1 WDPRT
6 QAEAPQGPLAVDA
19 CTGAV
24 NSRYRLRHSAE
35 FQRVR
40 SARRG
45 VVDPLL
51 RLQVRP
57 NEFGHPRLG
66 ISVSRRLGGAVQR
79 NLIRRRLRAAA
90 AGEVSSL
97 GAFDLVLI
105 PSPAAASSSFQE
117 LSATVTRAFQR
128 AGVRVG

>member
-1 WDPRT
+1 M
-6 QAEAPQGPLAVDA
+6 
-19 CTGAV
+19 

-117 LSATVTRAFQR
+117 LSATVTRAFRR